1 MGTVGSWKR
10 ERLELRFT
18 IEIWFGINAYQGEP
32 AVAKVKDIMTRD
44 LITLSPDTE
53 IVHAA
58 KVLLENSING
68 APVVDGTG
76 NLIGIL
82 CQSDLIS
89 QQKRLPIPSLFTL
102 LDGFIPLTSMKNIEK
117 EIHKI
122 AATTV
127 AEAMTPNP
135 VIVDTEATIEDVA
148 TIMVDKN
155 FHTLPVVEEGR
166 LVGIVGKQDVLKT
179 VLMS

>member
-1 MGTVGSWKR
+1 M
-10 ERLELRFT
+10 
-18 IEIWFGINAYQGEP
+18 
-32 AVAKVKDIMTRD
+32 AKVKDIMTRD

-53 IVHAA
+53 IIHAA

-68 APVVDGTG
+68 APVVDESGK
-76 NLIGIL
+76 LIGIL

-102 LDGFIPLTSMKNIEK
+102 LDGFIPLTSMKSVEK
-117 EIHKI
+117 EIQKI

-127 AEAMTPNP
+127 AEAMTPDP
-135 VIVDTEATIEDVA
+135 VTVDTEATIEEVA

-179 VLMS
+179 VLVP